1 MDRKKKVAYSY
12 FDLKKEKYCDII
24 NNQLSY
30 RGENKKVVLKDR
42 FISDFKFLF
51 GIEETLSYFFEWV
64 ISNKKINLPE
74 NTHFVYRN
82 IEWLRNEGLLWSEI
96 LLMPG
101 VQKSLTWVYS
111 NGEITKLDSL
121 IELGEHGMTFEQARE
136 KILAI

>member
-121 IELGEHGMTFEQARE
+121 SELGEHGMTFEQARE
-136 KILAI
+136 KIMVI

>member
-24 NNQLSY
+24 NKQLSY

-111 NGEITKLDSL
+111 NGEITKLESL
-121 IELGEHGMTFEQARE
+121 SELGEHGMTFEQARE
-136 KILAI
+136 KIMAI